1 ISEAELAR
9 AQVAMLEAEQAVDL
23 AAQADRA
30 ARAQVAFLLA
40 VRGALPDF
48 RVDPTLLDQAATMAL
63 PVPDAPSLLD
73 MAMRERADFR
83 AAAEQQ
89 NRAKAAATL
98 ARRQRIPD
106 VTLSAQYA
114 QEGSGNSAL
123 TPPTVTFGASLPL
136 PIFYQQQGEIL
147 RADADLRTQTVQ
159 VDKLAAQL
167 ADDVNTASG
176 AFAASRKL
184 VDRMRG
190 GLLERA
196 ERARDLTR
204 IQYEKGAARLFELLD
219 AQRAFAQVRAE
230 YLQDLHDLW
239 INLFKLEAAVGRQ
252 LRP

>member
-1 ISEAELAR
+1 
-9 AQVAMLEAEQAVDL
+9 VDL
-23 AAQADRA
+23 AAQAERA

-40 VRGALPDF
+40 ARGPLGDF
-48 RVDPTLLDQAATMAL
+48 RIDPTLLEQAATMPA
-63 PVPDAPSLLD
+63 PPGDAPAFLE
-73 MAMRERADFR
+73 MALRERPDIR

-89 NRAKAAATL
+89 ERARAAAAL

-114 QEGSGNSAL
+114 QEGTGNSAL
-123 TPPTVTFGASLPL
+123 TPPTLTFGASLPIPL
-136 PIFYQQQGEIL
+136 FYQQQGEIL
-147 RADADLRTQTVQ
+147 RADADLRAQTTQRE
-159 VDKLAAQL
+159 KLAGQL
-167 ADDVNTASG
+167 ANDVVTAYG
-176 AFAASRKL
+176 AFSANRKL

-204 IQYEKGAARLFELLD
+204 IQYEKGAARLLELLD

-239 INLFKLEAAVGRQ
+239 ISLFKLEAAVGRQ
-252 LRP
+252 LRS